1 MIEFTIANEWRKDMR
16 KFFLLPVLFLLFTV
30 TSCVLGLGEVIDITA
45 PEITLSKMECKYLKN
60 GEEEISEQTVFTST
74 LYTRKN
80 VKFYGTA
87 SDNIAVTNVYVEI
100 KESGDSDFRFLKNA
114 ELNGNSWQIELE

>member
-1 MIEFTIANEWRKDMR
+1 MR

-45 PEITLSKMECKYLKN
+45 PEITLRKMECKYLKN

-80 VKFYGTA
+80 VKCYVTA
-87 SDNIAVTNVYVEI
+87 SDNIAVTNVHVEI
-100 KESGDSDFRFLKNA
+100 K
-114 ELNGNSWQIELE
+114 